1 MRTLSVLILAAAA
14 FMPASAFAQSVP
26 SGAEIEAMA
35 PALDR
40 ATGALLDV
48 DVGGIIDAAD
58 PYARRPGYGR
68 RGRTV
73 GALARRDDP
82 DFDARL
88 RASIYGGTARAAR
101 MMDAF
106 AAAMPALRHSLD
118 EARAAIGAAVDD
130 YHRGLPP
137 GSVDDDWDRDLDDER
152 EGDREP
158 Y

>member
-1 MRTLSVLILAAAA
+1 MPRFSLLILAAAA
-14 FMPASAFAQSVP
+14 FAPAPALAQNVP

-48 DVGGIIDAAD
+48 DVGGIIDSAD

-68 RGRTV
+68 PGRTV
-73 GALARRDDP
+73 GAMARRRDP
-82 DFDARL
+82 AFDARL

-118 EARAAIGAAVDD
+118 EARAAIGTAVDD

-137 GSVDDDWDRDLDDER
+137 GSVDDGWDRDLDDEP
-152 EGDREP
+152 EGERDP

>member
-1 MRTLSVLILAAAA
+1 MPRLPVLILAAAA
-14 FMPASAFAQSVP
+14 AFLPAPALAQTMP

-40 ATGALLDV
+40 MTGALLDV
-48 DVGGIIDAAD
+48 DVGGFMDAVD

-68 RGRTV
+68 PGRTL
-73 GALARRDDP
+73 GEMARRRDP

-106 AAAMPALRHSLD
+106 AAAMPALRRSLD
-118 EARAAIGAAVDD
+118 EARAAIGSAIDD
-130 YHRGLPP
+130 YHGGVPP
-137 GSVDDDWDRDLDDER
+137 RRYDDEDYP
-152 EGDREP
+152 ED
-158 Y
+158 